1 MLYSS
6 KKFVIALV
14 HFIRLVMIS
23 ALLCVGGLFLQNFRR
38 VPNLWVLLH
47 FCVTFSNVFPNF
59 SGSQGG
65 PDQDTS
71 PKEGLSPLVLPQPN
85 STYERNSVNNIIS
98 HNDLLKLNVIK
109 KLRLKILQKENTNW
123 LPWTKELHHGYYWLY
138 YSFLFFN
145 IEFLTRQAKS
155 RDMALAKTSICSS
168 MKTKKNRET

>member
-1 MLYSS
+1 MNRVSKSLTNYNWLLQGYVSLRHDIHPYIILGRSS
-6 KKFVIALV
+6 
-14 HFIRLVMIS
+14 
-23 ALLCVGGLFLQNFRR
+23 GGLSFIAFLCI
-38 VPNLWVLLH
+38 NLKK
-47 FCVTFSNVFPNF
+47 FPNF

-168 MKTKKNRET
+168 MKTKKKNRET

>member
-1 MLYSS
+1 MS
-6 KKFVIALV
+6 FIAFLCDI
-14 HFIRLVMIS
+14 FERFPQFQWIS
-23 ALLCVGGLFLQNFRR
+23 GGTR
-38 VPNLWVLLH
+38 
-47 FCVTFSNVFPNF
+47 
-59 SGSQGG
+59 
-65 PDQDTS
+65 QDTS

-85 STYERNSVNNIIS
+85 STYEHNSVNNIIS

-138 YSFLFFN
+138 YYSFLFFN